1 MLEAWEQWEDNL
13 DHSRCQVLHL
23 VVRQVELLE
32 QEQLRPQEQ
41 VPHLEQE
48 LESPELLEPQVQVN
62 SNQTPSQVWAVS
74 EEWE

>member
-1 MLEAWEQWEDNL
+1 MLEEWEPWEDNL

-41 VPHLEQE
+41 VPPLGQE
-48 LESPELLEPQVQVN
+48 LEPPELLAPQVQVS
-62 SNQTPSQVWAVS
+62 SNQTPSPAWAVLV
-74 EEWE
+74 EWE